1 MAEDNKQKPVEKKE
15 EVKTTP
21 VKTEKVNEEEKP
33 ELKKESKPEAKPEI
47 KKEESKK
54 FEPVKPAGNETAKKE
69 PGTKKTEKSQ
79 KEKAKKEKPIKE
91 SGKKR
96 GILARIIAV
105 LIILLAIAGLIYL
118 AMPSPERTVTNML
131 QKLKEGKLDEVKEYV
146 DYKSLVNIPA
156 LGVESSENGELTK
169 EEQEQQKWFYHSL
182 AWKVISVENKGD
194 TATAEVQITNKNY
207 KTVIQNYAQ
216 KVLQKA
222 FKGETTSE
230 EEMNEYLID
239 ELKRDDI
246 EQVTS
251 TQTISIEKQEG
262 KWKVKVDE
270 NLREAIFPKL
280 SGAINSLNSIGQ

>member
-1 MAEDNKQKPVEKKE
+1 MDMAEDNQSKPVEKKE
-15 EVKTTP
+15 EQ
-21 VKTEKVNEEEKP
+21 KP
-33 ELKKESKPEAKPEI
+33 EIKPEMKKENKVEAKPET
-47 KKEESKK
+47 KKEENKK
-54 FEPVKPAGNETAKKE
+54 FEPVKPQTNETAKKE
-69 PGTKKTEKSQ
+69 PGTKKAEKPQ
-79 KEKAKKEKPIKE
+79 KDKAKKEKPVKE
-91 SGKKR
+91 VGKKR

-146 DYKSLVNIPA
+146 DYKSLVSIPA
-156 LGVESSENGELTK
+156 LGVYEGDGNLSK
-169 EEQEQQKWFYHSL
+169 EEQEQQKWFYTSL
-182 AWKVISVENKGD
+182 EWKIGSVQSKGD
-194 TATAEVQITNKNY
+194 TATVEVEITNKNY

-216 KVLQKA
+216 RVLQKA

-230 EEMNEYLID
+230 EEMNQYLID
-239 ELKRDDI
+239 ELKRNDI

-251 TQTISIEKQEG
+251 TQNITIEKQDG

-280 SGAINSLNSIGQ
+280 SEAINSLNSIGQ

>member
-1 MAEDNKQKPVEKKE
+1 MDMAEDNQTKPVEKKE
-15 EVKTTP
+15 EQ
-21 VKTEKVNEEEKP
+21 KP
-33 ELKKESKPEAKPEI
+33 EIKPEMKNENKVEAKPET
-47 KKEESKK
+47 KKEENKK
-54 FEPVKPAGNETAKKE
+54 FEPVKPQTNETAKKE
-69 PGTKKTEKSQ
+69 PGTKKAEKPQ
-79 KEKAKKEKPIKE
+79 KDKAKKEKPVKE
-91 SGKKR
+91 VGKKR
-96 GILARIIAV
+96 GILARIVAV
-105 LIILLAIAGLIYL
+105 FIILLAIAGLIYL

-156 LGVESSENGELTK
+156 LGVESKEDGELSK
-169 EEQEQQKWFYHSL
+169 EEQEQQKWFYTSL
-182 AWKVISVENKGD
+182 EWKIRSVENKGD
-194 TATAEVQITNKNY
+194 TATAEVEITNKNY

-230 EEMNEYLID
+230 EEMNQYLID

-251 TQTISIEKQEG
+251 TQTITIEKQEG

-280 SGAINSLNSIGQ
+280 SEVINSLNSIAQ